1 MSPAQKSFLIYL
13 ASLLVV
19 VVLLDL
25 HFVAS
30 QEGSIPLRFRVE
42 RSRAETLR
50 RTYRIALNGAR
61 TNTPLSDATVLVI
74 TQPRDSN
81 ASEITIVATE
91 LFKEPGVY
99 LAIVP
104 FSREGDWLVHVA
116 LNHPIAT
123 HVSFSERIR
132 GTELGA
138 AIPVLE
144 AEAVPIGALTLRT
157 LADGYAFIAHLAATA
172 VLGLAL
178 VMLFIASRDPNQT
191 HGEMTMMGTHLF
203 WASNIVLVS
212 TGIYNFVYHT
222 ISTAPVP
229 LTLNIAET
237 WRQLSLENYG
247 SVYAAILAAKHLAI
261 LALIGIGAA
270 LTFAWRAAH
279 SLDSAARA
287 RKMRA
292 AVATIA
298 VILGTIILL
307 LGGALVYLHA
317 ISEH

>member
-1 MSPAQKSFLIYL
+1 MTTRQKSLLVYL
-13 ASLLVV
+13 TALVVV

-25 HFVAS
+25 HVAAY
-30 QEGSIPLRFRVE
+30 QEGAVPLRLRVE
-42 RSRAETLR
+42 RTRAEIRR
-50 RTYRIALNGAR
+50 RTYRIALNDAR
-61 TNTPLSDATVLVI
+61 TQSPLSDATVLVI

-81 ASEITIVATE
+81 TSEITLVATE

-104 FSREGDWLVHVA
+104 FSRDGDWLVHIA

-132 GTELGA
+132 GTELGN

-144 AEAVPIGALTLRT
+144 AEGVPVGELTLRT
-157 LADGYAFIAHLAATA
+157 LADGYAFLAHLGATA

-178 VMLFIASRDPNQT
+178 ALMFIASRNPNQMR
-191 HGEMTMMGTHLF
+191 GETVTWGIPLF
-203 WASNIVLVS
+203 WASLIVLIS

-229 LTLNIAET
+229 LTLNLTET
-237 WRQLSLENYG
+237 WRQLSIENYG

-261 LALIGIGAA
+261 LALIGVGAA
-270 LTFAWRAAH
+270 ITLAWRAAR

-292 AVATIA
+292 AAATIA